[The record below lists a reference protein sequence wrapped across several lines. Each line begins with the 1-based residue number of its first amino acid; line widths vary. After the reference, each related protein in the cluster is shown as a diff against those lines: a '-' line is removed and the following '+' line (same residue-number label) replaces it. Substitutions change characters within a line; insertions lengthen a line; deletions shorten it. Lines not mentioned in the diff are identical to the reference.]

1 MIPHTKNLFLLVAI
15 LFMSSEFLPSTRA
28 AIIIDPTFGSS
39 ITTNANASEIEAGID
54 AAIARIESAIENPIT
69 VDITFTNMTT
79 GLGDSSS
86 MVTTISYSSYLTDLK
101 TKQVLSVN
109 DSNAIASLPSTRTNP
124 VNGDRN
130 ITITTALDKAFGA
143 SFIGSDGSI
152 GLNLSLMNLSRTG
165 SQNPADY
172 DLQAIAAHEIDEV
185 LGIGG
190 SGSSLPTT
198 NSSIA
203 PLDLFRYSASGVRS
217 FTTSSSASAY
227 FSINGG
233 TNDLVNFNQT
243 AGADYGDWV
252 TGATPQVQDAFGTP
266 GVDIN
271 IGSNELTAL
280 DIVGYNVNYVPE
292 PRDYVLLVMGLG
304 VIGMVTATRQQSPTK
319 ILSELRSEHPG

>member
-101 TKQVLSVN
+101 TKQTLSAN
-109 DSNAIASLPSTRTNP
+109 DSNAIASLPSTSTNP
-124 VNGDRN
+124 VNGNRN
-130 ITITTALDKAFGA
+130 VTITTALDKALGGAVFG
-143 SFIGSDGSI
+143 SSDGTI
-152 GLNLSLMNLSRTG
+152 GLNLSLLNLSRTG
-165 SQNPADY
+165 PQNPDDY
-172 DLQAIAAHEIDEV
+172 DLQSITAHEIDEV

-198 NSSIA
+198 NSAIA
-203 PLDLFRYSASGVRS
+203 PLDLFRYSAPGVRS

-280 DIVGYNVNYVPE
+280 DIVGYNVSYVPE
-292 PRDYVLLVMGLG
+292 PSDYVLFVMGLG
-304 VIGMVTATRQQSPTK
+304 LMGMVAATRWYFSRK
-319 ILSELRSEHPG
+319 N